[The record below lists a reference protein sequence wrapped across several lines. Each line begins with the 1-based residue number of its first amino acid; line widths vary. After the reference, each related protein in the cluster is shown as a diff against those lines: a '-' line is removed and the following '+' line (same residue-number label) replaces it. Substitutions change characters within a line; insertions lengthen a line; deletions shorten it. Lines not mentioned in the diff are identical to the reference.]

1 MNEEN
6 ANVYPALA
14 DAEPID
20 IVHQEHAEPERRTVS
35 MDFQMPTDEE
45 AKTYLQ
51 QMLSQSQMQGQ
62 FAGNVVAMSKW
73 LDELGDRLT

>member
-6 ANVYPALA
+6 AYPALA

-20 IVHQEHAEPERRTVS
+20 IGVEQEHAEPQRRTVS
-35 MDFQMPTDEE
+35 MDFQMPSDDE
-45 AKTYLQ
+45 ARAYLQ
-51 QMLSQSQMQGQ
+51 QLLSQSQMQGQ